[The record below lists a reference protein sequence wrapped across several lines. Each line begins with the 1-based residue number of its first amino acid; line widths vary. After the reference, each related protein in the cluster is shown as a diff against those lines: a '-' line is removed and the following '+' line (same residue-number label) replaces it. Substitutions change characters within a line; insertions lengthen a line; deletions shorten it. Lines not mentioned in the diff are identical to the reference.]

1 MVDMK
6 EIKFSILIPVYNTEA
21 FLGKCLASVLAQ
33 TYQNFEVILVDDGS
47 SDTSGV
53 ICDRYAETDGRIVVF
68 HQDNAGLMCTR
79 DRLLSHASGDY
90 VIFVDSDDRLKE
102 NALQTVADAIS
113 RTDADLVIYGME
125 LVDGS
130 HVLGEMADK
139 EETVLTDKRE
149 LYRRCLLTTD
159 YNSLCRKAVKTCL
172 FESAPDYSGYYQ
184 MTTGEDLI
192 RSLHLF
198 ETCCKA
204 AFLPDR
210 LYEYVK
216 NPGSMRHHAAFD
228 TTDNH
233 HMIFLREMVLRFLK
247 RQGVFTE
254 KDYQD
259 FRLFCILMLW
269 RYNIL
274 CIADLNG
281 TYQEK
286 KRLMDEIRASS
297 LYKNFLRK
305 GSLPH
310 LHPNSISRD
319 LELRGIY
326 ALLRM
331 HQDRLL
337 FYLASLQMRRR
348 NAFWLSAVV

>member
-1 MVDMK
+1 M
-6 EIKFSILIPVYNTEA
+6 LINATTKGNGQIA
-21 FLGKCLASVLAQ
+21 G
-33 TYQNFEVILVDDGS
+33 IDDGS
-47 SDTSGV
+47 EPVFDDEYPFQQAVYNANKGITIKLSAKADEGWTFKEWKNKQT
-53 ICDRYAETDGRIVVF
+53 RETY
-68 HQDNAGLMCTR
+68 
-79 DRLLSHASGDY
+79 S
-90 VIFVDSDDRLKE
+90 
-102 NALQTVADAIS
+102 
-113 RTDADLVIYGME
+113 TDASVTIEANEALE
-125 LVDGS
+125 LVA
-130 HVLGEMADK
+130 VFAADDAV
-139 EETVLTDKRE
+139 EHTFTDDQLE
-149 LYRRCLLTTD
+149 IW
-159 YNSLCRKAVKTCL
+159 A
-172 FESAPDYSGYYQ
+172 
-184 MTTGEDLI
+184 
-192 RSLHLF
+192 
-198 ETCCKA
+198 
-204 AFLPDR
+204 
-210 LYEYVK
+210 
-216 NPGSMRHHAAFD
+216 
-228 TTDNH
+228 
-233 HMIFLREMVLRFLK
+233 
-247 RQGVFTE
+247 E